1 MTEMKLP
8 ITANDNHSPVSIAE
22 EQATTQWWVFSILS
36 WLSGLTK
43 SVLEKLW
50 ILVDMRHP
58 SVILEEKESLAKA
71 MKVLN
76 LGENRLNWA
85 NDNIKIGDEMTQ
97 EAA

>member
-8 ITANDNHSPVSIAE
+8 NPANDNHSLVSIAE
-22 EQATTQWWVFSILS
+22 EQTTTQWWVFSVLS
-36 WLSGLTK
+36 GLSGLTK
-43 SVLEKLW
+43 NVLEKLW

-71 MKVLN
+71 MKVLDS
-76 LGENRLNWA
+76 GEHPLNWA
-85 NDNIKIGDEMTQ
+85 NDNDEIKDEMVQ